1 MEYEQEQSK
10 KRGDNMVYPFLCNM
24 WIMKRLDE
32 QYLTQM
38 VLLKRITAE
47 EKAMIVATP
56 QTTT

>member
-10 KRGDNMVYPFLCNM
+10 KRGDNMAYPFLCNM

-47 EKAMIVATP
+47 EKAMILATP
-56 QTTT
+56 QI